1 MATIPQSTQSSVP
14 QRLAGRQR
22 ERWPELDHV
31 AVRCRG
37 RFAYVTGH
45 RPDGEELALSRLRY
59 GGSASLWGF
68 GIYRASHD
76 DYEDS
81 YLPDGTT
88 TGTPEDAL
96 DTACNLYLA
105 GPTDSL

>member
-1 MATIPQSTQSSVP
+1 MATIPQSTQSSVH

-22 ERWPELDHV
+22 ECWPELDHV
-31 AVRCRG
+31 EVRCRG

-45 RPDGEELALSRLRY
+45 RPDGEEVALCRLRY
-59 GGSASLWGF
+59 GGSESLWAF

-81 YLPDGTT
+81 SLPDCTT

-96 DTACNLYLA
+96 DAACNLYLA
-105 GPTDSL
+105 GPTDWP

>member
-1 MATIPQSTQSSVP
+1 MATIPQSTQSSVH

-31 AVRCRG
+31 EVRCRG

-45 RPDGEELALSRLRY
+45 R
-59 GGSASLWGF
+59 
-68 GIYRASHD
+68 
-76 DYEDS
+76 
-81 YLPDGTT
+81 PDGTT

-105 GPTDSL
+105 GPTDWL